1 MLACVFSGQGSQYPG
16 MGRQI
21 CAGHQEARLIYEEA
35 ADVLGFDPLNLT
47 DSQLAMTR
55 YIQPA
60 VVTLS
65 LAVWRAFFAAMNAQG
80 GPGLPLSTCQFAGF
94 SLGEYSALGAAG
106 ILDFASLLGLVRE
119 RARLMQE
126 AAEQKPGAMYAVLGL
141 NDDQIMT
148 VLGQPAY
155 KDRVFAANFNA
166 PGQLV
171 ISGEETAAA
180 ECARTLLSAGARRTI
195 RLNVNGAFHT
205 PLMADAARV
214 LSHYA
219 SGLVFHA
226 TEGRIY
232 GNPDGRC
239 LTGRINWPDH
249 LAAQMISPVRWSD
262 EVLCLAHDGAGRFVE
277 FGPGKVLCGLIRKI
291 TPAAAAWP
299 VEDDDSLAAA
309 LRALKTI

>member
-21 CAGHQEARLIYEEA
+21 CAGHENARLVYEEA
-35 ADVLGFDPLNLT
+35 ADILGCDLLSLSGDQLT
-47 DSQLAMTR
+47 LTR
-55 YIQPA
+55 YIQPS

-65 LAVWRAFFAAMNAQG
+65 LAVWRAFVSAVNDQG
-80 GPGLPLSTCQFAGF
+80 GPGLPVSSCRFAGF

-126 AAEQKPGAMYAVLGL
+126 AAEQKPGAMYAILGL
-141 NDDQIMT
+141 TDDQIMA
-148 VLGQPAY
+148 VLEQPAY
-155 KDRVFAANFNA
+155 QSRIFAANFNA

-171 ISGEETAAA
+171 ISGEEAAA
-180 ECARTLLSAGARRTI
+180 ADCARVLQLAGARRTI

-205 PLMADAARV
+205 PLMADAARA

-219 SGLVFHA
+219 SGLTFHA

-239 LTGRINWPDH
+239 LTGPTNWPEH
-249 LAAQMISPVRWSD
+249 LAVQMASPVRWVD
-262 EVLCLAHDGAGRFVE
+262 EVLCLSHDGASRFVE

-291 TPAAAAWP
+291 IPAAAVWP
-299 VEDDDSLAAA
+299 VEDNDSLAAVLA
-309 LRALKTI
+309 ALKPS